1 LRPISPVVE
10 YRYADNQI
18 DRLPALVADLIRLP
32 VAVIVVRRTQR
43 VIKVFMRSLLEAW
56 AIIRHAYE

>member
-1 LRPISPVVE
+1 MTVE
-10 YRYADNQI
+10 ANQI

-43 VIKVFMRSLLEAW
+43 VIKVFMRSCLLEAW